1 MTLQQEG
8 TRLVL
13 EETQSDD
20 TTTGED
26 TSRFGGD
33 AVR

>member
-20 TTTGED
+20 TTTGGD

-33 AVR
+33 TAR

>member
-20 TTTGED
+20 TTTD